1 MVVYKFTV
9 PTFYDALRK
18 LNLDSSRSSY
28 LGHIRVL
35 VIGEELARTGVGEIL
50 MYLKEVGNP
59 GWISTLWLPEIQP
72 PAMS

>member
-35 VIGEELARTGVGEIL
+35 VIGEELARTGVE
-50 MYLKEVGNP
+50 
-59 GWISTLWLPEIQP
+59 
-72 PAMS
+72 